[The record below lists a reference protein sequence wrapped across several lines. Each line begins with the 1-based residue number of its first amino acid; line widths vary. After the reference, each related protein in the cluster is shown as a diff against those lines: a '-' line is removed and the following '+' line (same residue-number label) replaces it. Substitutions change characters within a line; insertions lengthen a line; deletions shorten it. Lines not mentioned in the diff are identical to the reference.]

1 MQPPGARVKTLCPGK
16 ERNRD
21 RILNECAEREKC
33 DRECTPDPKRNIS
46 HIRRRIVA
54 QACAN
59 LIDDALAE
67 LTTIFSRCAILYVS
81 ELMCTVS
88 FLPNA
93 RGFYLA
99 MNRDEKLD
107 RFTALPPK
115 IVDLAG
121 RRTVFPCEPTGG
133 TWISAN
139 DAGICLAL
147 INWHRIEREPKHDVV
162 SRGQIV
168 RELAGKS
175 SAAEIAKGVM
185 KLPLRKLRPFR
196 LIAIVP
202 SEKLVTEWRWNLEW
216 LTTRNRQW
224 QRQHWFS
231 SGFDETRA
239 ELERQHVC
247 DAAQDR
253 QSTRKLGWLRQ
264 LHRSHAPKRGSFSI
278 CMHRADA
285 ATVSYTEV
293 SVSGRR
299 AVMRYK
305 SGPCCSKAATVTRT
319 ISLAR

>member
-1 MQPPGARVKTLCPGK
+1 
-16 ERNRD
+16 
-21 RILNECAEREKC
+21 
-33 DRECTPDPKRNIS
+33 
-46 HIRRRIVA
+46 
-54 QACAN
+54 
-59 LIDDALAE
+59 
-67 LTTIFSRCAILYVS
+67 
-81 ELMCTVS
+81 MCTVS

-121 RRTVFPCEPTGG
+121 RRSVFPCEPTGG
-133 TWISAN
+133 TWISTN
-139 DAGICLAL
+139 DAGVCLAL
-147 INWHRIEREPKHDVV
+147 IDWHRIQREPKHDVV

-175 SAAEIAKGVM
+175 RAEEIARGVM

-216 LTTRNRQW
+216 LTMRNRQW
-224 QRQHWFS
+224 RRQHWFS
-231 SGFDETRA
+231 SGFDEKRA
-239 ELERQHVC
+239 ELERQRVC
-247 DAAQDR
+247 DAAQDL
-253 QSTRKLGWLRQ
+253 QSTRRLGWLRQ
-264 LHRSHAPKRGSFSI
+264 LHRSHAPKRGPFSI

-299 AVMRYK
+299 AIMRYK